1 MRKMRLIILGK
12 KLSREGVSFDDM
24 GGEHDIDE
32 EVHDI
37 SEEDVLYTSPLR
49 PARMTLSEVMVIL
62 RRDDEVAAAKKR
74 GCHRESDMQMK
85 AFLAKYEA
93 DITTLL
99 SEQKF
104 AIRIDGSAK
113 LLGNNPSEVLQYQQA
128 LVNAMKRDQH
138 DLKHDLEAS
147 PDMNDVDA
155 VVAALANLK
164 LQDSVEQ
171 CVTLPLPDIM
181 KGPKHVANLI
191 VEEQRKKEQPL
202 VLNEEQK
209 DLFAFWVDKLKQA
222 FDRRPDPAVPDLCLE
237 TWLFDMI
244 IDGGG
249 GCGKTML
256 INNFIVPLCK
266 AFFNQQGVVLSAPS
280 NKAAR
285 GIHAKTLHSLL
296 GFTPESSLRTAALA
310 LSSQKRVK
318 LERTFLQAGVM
329 LHDEHSMLAGKM
341 NHAASLVT
349 TYARETKFRL
359 RREDYALPRERY
371 GRMPILAYFGDHLQ
385 LPPVPQ
391 KNSMMASLTG
401 TGQEHRVGTAIFR
414 QSQYVFHMEKMMR
427 FKDAVLIR
435 ILNTMREVD
444 GKPLM
449 DSDWRALLAT
459 ELPDNTS
466 HASRPDVTGWYTTSY
481 VWSVVTMASFMEAL
495 KSARAAQKVLFYI
508 QAVDVPLNHAASSE
522 ADAQRLH
529 RALLQVPS
537 LSQTKRLPAFCLLHI
552 GMQVRL
558 TTTLHQ
564 PYAVQDATAT
574 VLEIHFADN
583 DAQAHQHMRGA
594 KHVDVLLDLLPVAVL
609 IQLHDCKHVFLPVGP
624 CSRCSS
630 FADNCQDCQ
639 DERRKLEGVFAVE
652 PLAPTWKY
660 KTSDGTTINVKRRQM
675 PLAPAKVL
683 SLYSMQGMTA
693 EPGLV
698 AHWVLPK
705 QSSRDIKWLIVYVI
719 FSRVPSLKQL
729 VSIGLTDKIRD
740 IIEGGPPQELVQ
752 TFSNLFDDKIKS
764 TKAAAKEARQRLG
777 W

>member
-1 MRKMRLIILGK
+1 
-12 KLSREGVSFDDM
+12 
-24 GGEHDIDE
+24 
-32 EVHDI
+32 
-37 SEEDVLYTSPLR
+37 
-49 PARMTLSEVMVIL
+49 
-62 RRDDEVAAAKKR
+62 
-74 GCHRESDMQMK
+74 
-85 AFLAKYEA
+85 
-93 DITTLL
+93 
-99 SEQKF
+99 
-104 AIRIDGSAK
+104 
-113 LLGNNPSEVLQYQQA
+113 
-128 LVNAMKRDQH
+128 
-138 DLKHDLEAS
+138 
-147 PDMNDVDA
+147 
-155 VVAALANLK
+155 
-164 LQDSVEQ
+164 
-171 CVTLPLPDIM
+171 
-181 KGPKHVANLI
+181 
-191 VEEQRKKEQPL
+191 
-202 VLNEEQK
+202 
-209 DLFAFWVDKLKQA
+209 
-222 FDRRPDPAVPDLCLE
+222 
-237 TWLFDMI
+237 
-244 IDGGG
+244 
-249 GCGKTML
+249 
-256 INNFIVPLCK
+256 
-266 AFFNQQGVVLSAPS
+266 
-280 NKAAR
+280 
-285 GIHAKTLHSLL
+285 
-296 GFTPESSLRTAALA
+296 
-310 LSSQKRVK
+310 
-318 LERTFLQAGVM
+318 
-329 LHDEHSMLAGKM
+329 
-341 NHAASLVT
+341 
-349 TYARETKFRL
+349 
-359 RREDYALPRERY
+359 
-371 GRMPILAYFGDHLQ
+371 
-385 LPPVPQ
+385 
-391 KNSMMASLTG
+391 
-401 TGQEHRVGTAIFR
+401 
-414 QSQYVFHMEKMMR
+414 MR

-466 HASRPDVTGWYTTSY
+466 HASRPDVIGWYTTSY

-564 PYAVQDATAT
+564 PYAVQDATAI

-630 FADNCQDCQ
+630 FADICLDCQ
-639 DERRKLEGVFAVE
+639 EERRKLEGVFAVE
-652 PLAPTWKY
+652 PRAHTWKY
-660 KTSDGTTINVKRRQM
+660 ITSDATAINVKRRQM

-705 QSSRDIKWLIVYVI
+705 RSSSDIKWLIVYVI
-719 FSRVPSLKQL
+719 LSRVPSLKQL